1 MENQHSV
8 ALAAEIVA
16 AFVSN
21 NSVPRNELT
30 DLLVAVHAAVKQLGE
45 GVASAPVEA
54 IALAP
59 AVSIRKSITPDYLI
73 CLEDGK
79 RFKSL
84 KRHLATL
91 GMTPEQYRA
100 KWNLPSDYPMV
111 APDYAARR
119 SALAKG
125 AGFGTGRGRRSVA

>member
-1 MENQHSV
+1 MENQHSI
-8 ALAAEIVA
+8 AIAAEIVA

-21 NSVPRNELT
+21 NSVPRSEVA
-30 DLLVAVHAAVKQLGE
+30 DLLVAVHAAVQQLGHDAE
-45 GVASAPVEA
+45 NAPVEA
-54 IALAP
+54 MAPVPAIA
-59 AVSIRKSITPDYLI
+59 IRKSITPDYLV

-79 RFKSL
+79 HFKSL

-125 AGFGTGRGRRSVA
+125 AGFGAGRRKKVAS